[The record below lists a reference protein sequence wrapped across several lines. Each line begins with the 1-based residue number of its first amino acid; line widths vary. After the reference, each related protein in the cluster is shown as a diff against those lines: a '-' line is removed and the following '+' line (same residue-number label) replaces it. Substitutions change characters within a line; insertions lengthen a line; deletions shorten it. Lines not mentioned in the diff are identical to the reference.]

1 MMSAAISSRPKVTSR
16 AKTPTLTGISRLMS
30 TRPGSGL
37 WNSLEYL
44 AGLRSGDSY
53 THWGLTRVHGEKAAQ
68 EALATAHKSL
78 FSKILRAPIKELSED
93 VTKSGEAQGL
103 SGDAYLQKLTDSR
116 AELLPQKPPAAAERH
131 LSSVL
136 YALLAL
142 RKSRHDATLPG
153 ASPSPP
159 PGR

>member
-1 MMSAAISSRPKVTSR
+1 MRLRSALDDLTAT
-16 AKTPTLTGISRLMS
+16 TLQAV
-30 TRPGSGL
+30 SGL

-44 AGLRSGDSY
+44 AGLHSKDGYS
-53 THWGLTRVHGEKAAQ
+53 HWGLARLHGEKAAQ

-78 FSKILRAPIKELSED
+78 LSKVLRSPLKELSED
-93 VTKSGEAQGL
+93 ATRSGEAQGL
-103 SGDAYLQKLTDSR
+103 SGEAYLDKLNAGR
-116 AELLPQKPPAAAERH
+116 EELLPQNPPAAAGRH

-142 RKSRHDATLPG
+142 RKSRRGATPRD

-159 PGR
+159 PGQ